1 MPSAVED
8 THNQDT
14 GPASR
19 ASRGAEGDSG
29 RGPTEDVLVSP
40 VILSLHHLP
49 SKGPEHP
56 RFKQLNLSLPQCP
69 EPRAFHLSRLSYHPA
84 SSVDPSPGS
93 LERHRPYCTTATEWL
108 NGTTSSWG
116 PPRDARALRV
126 ETWAPASSTAR
137 PPWDGTSSRS
147 WGGICPLNPRVSF
160 CLLFPL

>member
-8 THNQDT
+8 THNQDM

-29 RGPTEDVLVSP
+29 RGPTEDVLVGP

-84 SSVDPSPGS
+84 SSMDPSPGS

-108 NGTTSSWG
+108 KGTTSSWA
-116 PPRDARALRV
+116 PRVMPKPSGWKPGL
-126 ETWAPASSTAR
+126 PR
-137 PPWDGTSSRS
+137 PPQPAHPGTS
-147 WGGICPLNPRVSF
+147 
-160 CLLFPL
+160 LLPGRGEESAPEPQG